1 MCHFQVQETKPVPLP
16 RKKYCA
22 STTQMDHPPE
32 LPARES
38 LDPRKEQPCPRT
50 NGPGDTRG
58 ACNGVPL
65 AQPAM
70 PSVDQHQPKNQE
82 AKSAIN
88 LAQLKKKFQKMR
100 GVLEE
105 HTYAE
110 INDTDGQE
118 LLTPRLGNK
127 DGNKMASE
135 NEYEELH
142 CEPTDSKASS
152 KTSLTSGS
160 SNVSK
165 SKQPLPSEYL
175 PPPPF
180 APGY

>member
-1 MCHFQVQETKPVPLP
+1 M
-16 RKKYCA
+16 
-22 STTQMDHPPE
+22 
-32 LPARES
+32 
-38 LDPRKEQPCPRT
+38 
-50 NGPGDTRG
+50 
-58 ACNGVPL
+58 

-70 PSVDQHQPKNQE
+70 PSVDLHQPKNQE
-82 AKSAIN
+82 TKPVIN

-100 GVLEE
+100 GASED

-110 INDTDGQE
+110 INDAEGQE
-118 LLTPRLGNK
+118 QPPPGLGNK
-127 DGNKMASE
+127 DGNKVASE
-135 NEYEELH
+135 NEYEELPG
-142 CEPTDSKASS
+142 ESADSKPTT
-152 KTSLTSGS
+152 KTSLSTGS